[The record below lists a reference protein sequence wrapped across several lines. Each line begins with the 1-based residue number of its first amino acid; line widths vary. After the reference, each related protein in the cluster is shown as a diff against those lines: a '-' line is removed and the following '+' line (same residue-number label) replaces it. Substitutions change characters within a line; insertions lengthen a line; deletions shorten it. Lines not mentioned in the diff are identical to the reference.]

1 MRNGTAA
8 RFSGFAAG
16 LLGLMASG
24 WFLTGRAAT
33 PVAHGFPTD
42 WSHHH
47 MVFSRPANPQIAA
60 RIEADPRY
68 WQQFARRNVARVLSH
83 SGHNSIGFN
92 SFAGLDTPGSKVHPD
107 WSESLGNNA
116 SVGAGNFPAIY
127 TSDAVAASC
136 ASAAKPDYAVFNT
149 GLTGSSTQASVVAF
163 DNLYSGCVGGSVP
176 QTYWA
181 YNTGGQVLTSPVISE
196 DGSQVAFV
204 QSSGGVGTLVLL
216 KWKASSGTL
225 SGPVTLVGV
234 GNSGYRACTAPCMTT
249 IPLRTS
255 SNVGIDDTTSSA
267 YPDYSSDTLYVGSQ
281 LSWLHKITGVFLG
294 TPTRVTTGGFPAQLF
309 PGNAAPLFSP
319 VFDPVTGNVLVGD
332 AGGYFFRV
340 NSSTGVAV
348 RSGQL
353 DFANGVVDVTGDANV
368 GVAYVFISN
377 DGSTACAG
385 APCSA
390 IRFLTENFTAGA
402 TGTEAIVGT
411 SSATAAVL
419 YQGDF
424 DNTYLNSVNAT
435 GNMYVCGNTGGA
447 PTLYQI
453 QIAAGAPGAVVQG
466 PVLSS
471 ANTGCSPVTDISNPS
486 APGGTNEWIFAGVQG
501 SGLGNSCASA
511 GCVMNFVTQPWQ
523 PSHAYTVGQQI
534 LDSNLRVQT
543 VRTAGT
549 SGVTAPVWSPTI
561 ATTTND
567 ANVRWFNQGL
577 HTAAHAS
584 WAALHAYA
592 LRAEILDA
600 NGNVQAVTTAGT
612 SGVLQ
617 PNFNPAVNGQTT
629 DSAVRWR
636 NVGPVATSSIRAA
649 GGSSGI
655 IVDNTVGT
663 PAGASQVYFST
674 QANQTCTTSGGTGG
688 CAIQA
693 SQSALK

>member
-1 MRNGTAA
+1 
-8 RFSGFAAG
+8 
-16 LLGLMASG
+16 
-24 WFLTGRAAT
+24 
-33 PVAHGFPTD
+33 
-42 WSHHH
+42 

-83 SGHNSIGFN
+83 SGHNAIDFS
-92 SFAGLDTPGSKVHPD
+92 SFASLATPGSKVHPD
-107 WSESLGNNA
+107 WSETLGNNA

-176 QTYWA
+176 QAYWA
-181 YNTGGQVLTSPVISE
+181 YNTGGQVVTSPVISE
-196 DGSQVAFV
+196 DGTQVAFV
-204 QSSGGVGTLVLL
+204 QTNGGTGTLVIL

-225 SGPVTLVGV
+225 SAPVTLVGL
-234 GNSGYRACTAPCMTT
+234 GNSAYRACTAPCMTT
-249 IPLRTS
+249 IDLRTT
-255 SNVGIDDTTSSA
+255 SNVALADTTSSP
-267 YPDYSSDTLYVGSQ
+267 YPDYSSDTLYVGSGV
-281 LSWLHKITGVFLG
+281 SWLHKITGVFLG
-294 TPTRVTTGGFPAQLF
+294 TPTRVTTGGFPAQLY
-309 PGNAAPLFSP
+309 PTNATALFSP

-332 AGGYFFRV
+332 AGGYFYRV

-348 RSGQL
+348 RSAQL

-368 GVAYVFISN
+368 GIAYVFISN
-377 DGSTACAG
+377 DGSACPGA

-390 IRFLTENFTAGA
+390 VRFLPENFTAGA

-435 GNMYVCGNTGGA
+435 GNMFVCGNTGGA

-453 QIAAGAPGAVVQG
+453 SIAAGAPGAVVQG
-466 PVLSS
+466 PALSS
-471 ANTGCSPVTDISNPS
+471 ANSECSPVTDISNPS
-486 APGGTNEWIFAGVQG
+486 AAGGTNEWVFAGVQG

-523 PSHAYTVGQQI
+523 PSHAYTIGQQV
-534 LDSNLRVQT
+534 LDTHFQIQV
-543 VRTAGT
+543 VRRAGT
-549 SGVTAPVWSPTI
+549 SK
-561 ATTTND
+561 TTTPAWSTTIGGNTND
-567 ANVRWFNQGL
+567 NNVRWVNQGP
-577 HTAAHAS
+577 HTAGHAS
-584 WAALHAYA
+584 WAAFHTYA
-592 LRAEILDA
+592 SQAEILDG
-600 NGNVQAVTTAGT
+600 NGNVQAVTN
-612 SGVLQ
+612 SGRSGFLQ
-617 PNFNPAVNGQTT
+617 PNWNTTINGQTT
-629 DSAVRWR
+629 DSGVTWR
-636 NVGPVATSSIRAA
+636 NVGPVATSSIPAA

>member
-16 LLGLMASG
+16 LLVLVASG

-33 PVAHGFPTD
+33 PLHRGYPTD

-83 SGHNSIGFN
+83 SGYKPIDINSL
-92 SFAGLDTPGSKVHPD
+92 ARLATQGSKVHAD
-107 WSESLGNNA
+107 WSETLGNNA

-127 TSDAVAASC
+127 TSDAISASC
-136 ASAAKPDYAVFNT
+136 ASATKPDFVVFNT
-149 GLTGSSTQASVVAF
+149 GLTASSTQASVVAF
-163 DNLYSGCVGGSVP
+163 DNLYSGCGGSVP

-181 YNTGGQVLTSPVISE
+181 YNTGGQVVTSPVISE
-196 DGSQVAFV
+196 DGTQVAFV
-204 QSSGGVGTLVLL
+204 QTIGGPGTLVLL

-225 SGPVTLVGV
+225 SAPVTLLPLA
-234 GNSGYRACTAPCMTT
+234 NSAYRACTAPCMTT
-249 IPLRTS
+249 IDLRT
-255 SNVGIDDTTSSA
+255 GAGTAIADTTSSP

-281 LSWLHKITGVFLG
+281 FGWLQKITGVFLG
-294 TPTRVTTGGFPAQLF
+294 TPTRVTSGGFPAQL
-309 PGNAAPLFSP
+309 NAANQAALFSP

-332 AGGYFFRV
+332 AGGYFYRV

-348 RSGQL
+348 RSAQL
-353 DFANGVVDVTGDANV
+353 DFANGVIDVSGDANV
-368 GVAYVFISN
+368 GVAYIFISN
-377 DGSTACAG
+377 DGSACPGA

-390 IRFLTENFTAGA
+390 VVFLPETFAANA

-453 QIAAGAPGAVVQG
+453 HIAAGAPGTVVTG
-466 PVLSS
+466 PALSS
-471 ANTGCSPVTDISNPS
+471 ASTGCSPITDISNPS
-486 APGGTNEWIFAGVQG
+486 ATGGTNEWVFAGVQG
-501 SGLGNSCASA
+501 GGLGNSCASA

-523 PSHAYTVGQQI
+523 ALHAYTVGQQV
-534 LDSNLRVQT
+534 LDSSLRVQT

-549 SGVTAPVWSPTI
+549 SGTNVPGWNTTI
-561 ATTTND
+561 GNSTTD
-567 ANVRWFNQGL
+567 GSVRWVNQGP
-577 HTAAHAS
+577 HTPGHGS
-584 WAALHAYA
+584 WTKNTNYA
-592 LRAEILDA
+592 LRAEILDT
-600 NGNVQAVTTAGT
+600 NGNVEAVTTAGRS
-612 SGVLQ
+612 SGTQ
-617 PNFNPAVNGQTT
+617 PTWSTT
-629 DSAVRWR
+629 VGAFLTDGGVRWR
-636 NVGPVATSSIRAA
+636 NVGAVATASIAAA

-655 IVDNTVGT
+655 IVDNTVST

-674 QANQTCTTSGGTGG
+674 QGNQTCTTSGGTGG

-693 SQSALK
+693 SQSVLK